1 MVKRKEH
8 NYRQKL
14 IRQVVVSIFCQ
25 TVVFQELFNLDE
37 IYRVVMQL
45 LVIKISIGT
54 HKEVSV
60 LSGRRLP
67 IIAHTFIKSAFI
79 YFYKVSQFY

>member
-1 MVKRKEH
+1 
-8 NYRQKL
+8 
-14 IRQVVVSIFCQ
+14 
-25 TVVFQELFNLDE
+25 
-37 IYRVVMQL
+37 MQL

-60 LSGRRLP
+60 LGGRRLP
-67 IIAHTFIKSAFI
+67 IIAHTFIQSAFI